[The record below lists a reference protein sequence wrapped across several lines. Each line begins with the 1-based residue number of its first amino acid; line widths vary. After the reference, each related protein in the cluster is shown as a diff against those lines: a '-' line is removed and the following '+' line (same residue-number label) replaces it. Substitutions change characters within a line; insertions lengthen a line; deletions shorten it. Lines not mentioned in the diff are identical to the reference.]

1 MGKGRGLRKLA
12 RAVADMMEN
21 LGRGFF
27 PWFRPVRRKPRE
39 GELVRCHVCGAGE
52 GVTLCNDG
60 FGRKICVRCREKRR
74 MRRRDKGSP
83 KN

>member
-1 MGKGRGLRKLA
+1 MRKGKRLRKLG
-12 RAVADMMEN
+12 RAVTAMMEA

-27 PWFRPVRRKPRE
+27 PWFRSVGRKPRE

-60 FGRKICVRCREKRR
+60 VGRKICVRCREKRR
-74 MRRRDKGSP
+74 RGRRDKGSP